1 MVRGAIAAFI
11 IDRQFKPA
19 DIYALAGDVLSF
31 LDFIHGMQQRIDAS
45 PLVTLGYFFLADICL
60 IVVWS

>member
-1 MVRGAIAAFI
+1 M

-19 DIYALAGDVLSF
+19 GIYALAGDVLSF
-31 LDFIHGMQQRIDAS
+31 FDFIHGMQQGIGAS

-60 IVVWS
+60 TVVWS